1 MDDETTTPAEAA
13 PIEGAE
19 SFHLMTLD
27 CLRHAREN
35 VDMLIETLAQ
45 APDAD
50 QRVSTLNMA
59 FNTWW
64 SMAIQHRAAY
74 LQVRG
79 LIKQ

>member
-1 MDDETTTPAEAA
+1 MNDQADNPTEAA

-19 SFHLMTLD
+19 NFHLMTLD
-27 CLRHAREN
+27 CLRNVREN
-35 VDMLIETLAQ
+35 LDMLIETLAQ
-45 APDAD
+45 TPDAD

-64 SMAIQHRAAY
+64 AMAAQHRMAY
-74 LQVRG
+74 IQVRG

>member
-1 MDDETTTPAEAA
+1 MDHQTDTNTEAA

-19 SFHLMTLD
+19 NFHVMTLD
-27 CLRHAREN
+27 CLRNVREN
-35 VDMLIETLAQ
+35 LDMLIETLAQ
-45 APDAD
+45 SPDAD

-64 SMAIQHRAAY
+64 SMAAQHRMAY
-74 LQVRG
+74 IQVRG